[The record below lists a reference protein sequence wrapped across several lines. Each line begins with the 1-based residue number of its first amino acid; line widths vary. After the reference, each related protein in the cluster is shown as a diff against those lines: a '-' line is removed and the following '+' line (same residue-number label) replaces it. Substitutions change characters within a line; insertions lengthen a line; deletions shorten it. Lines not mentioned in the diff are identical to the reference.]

1 MRKGAT
7 PPYKLITSGIECRQN
22 FFLPNFRTMM
32 GTNGNVI
39 GVWLDAMKSG
49 LELWH
54 EFMAQGRIKTMD
66 EVRRIECVYSM
77 DIQSEI
83 SRIRDA
89 VRLMGDSDE
98 IGFERE
104 WSEAMEHPIR
114 KVKMMERIDN
124 LLELQKKMRFYKP
137 DLNAYFCGFE
147 DNDNEVNALNLALMD
162 LFTMMSVSLTNVVCW
177 VDGMQPQNE
186 KESVEQESDSVMA
199 NNEQLELDET
209 DIFLR
214 GLFGKHLDDF
224 LRDAG
229 KQTKGS
235 DVARLVNSYVR
246 EFKLEKSEILNK
258 RLREALKKKG
268 ILTASRA
275 TWNNII
281 ENK

>member
-1 MRKGAT
+1 
-7 PPYKLITSGIECRQN
+7 
-22 FFLPNFRTMM
+22 M
-32 GTNGNVI
+32 GTNGDVI

-49 LELWH
+49 LELWY
-54 EFMAQGRIKTMD
+54 EFTAHGRIKTMD
-66 EVRRIECVYSM
+66 EVRRIECVHSM

-83 SRIRDA
+83 GRIRDV

-104 WSEAMEHPIR
+104 WAEAMKSPIL
-114 KVKMMERIDN
+114 KGKMMERIDN
-124 LLELQKKMRFYKP
+124 LLELQKKMRFYEP

-186 KESVEQESDSVMA
+186 KESVGQESDSVMA
-199 NNEQLELDET
+199 NDEQLELDET

-235 DVARLVNSYVR
+235 DVARLVNSYVS
-246 EFKLEKSEILNK
+246 EFRLEKSEILNK
-258 RLREALKKKG
+258 RLREALKKKN

>member
-1 MRKGAT
+1 MT
-7 PPYKLITSGIECRQN
+7 
-22 FFLPNFRTMM
+22 

-54 EFMAQGRIKTMD
+54 EFTAHGRIKTMD

-124 LLELQKKMRFYKP
+124 LLELQKKMRFCEP

-186 KESVEQESDSVMA
+186 KESVEQELDSVMA
-199 NNEQLELDET
+199 NDEQLELDET

-246 EFKLEKSEILNK
+246 EFRLEKSEILNK
-258 RLREALKKKG
+258 RLREALKKKN

>member
-1 MRKGAT
+1 
-7 PPYKLITSGIECRQN
+7 
-22 FFLPNFRTMM
+22 MM

-54 EFMAQGRIKTMD
+54 EFTAHGRIKTMD

-124 LLELQKKMRFYKP
+124 LLELRKKMRFYEP

-186 KESVEQESDSVMA
+186 KESVEQESDSVMDD
-199 NNEQLELDET
+199 EQLELDET

-214 GLFGKHLDDF
+214 SIFGEHLNDF
-224 LRDAG
+224 LNEA
-229 KQTKGS
+229 KKLKKGS

-246 EFKLEKSEILNK
+246 EFRLEKSENLNK
-258 RLREALKKKG
+258 RLWEALKEKG
-268 ILTASRA
+268 INTASKS

-281 ENK
+281 KNK